1 MDTEST
7 TSGRWW
13 TGRAAELA
21 FVAVTLIAFVA
32 VVVPTLHQ
40 PLLGNHAFRQT
51 QTAYTA
57 RIYHEDG
64 IDLLHPKLPVLG
76 EPFEVPFEFPLFQA
90 AASVAMDAG
99 FDDDTAMRLTG
110 LACFLL
116 TAVLLYGLVRHVADR
131 PSAIAALVAFVATPF
146 SLVWGRASMI
156 EYLATAGA
164 VGFAWGTV
172 AWRDNRR
179 PEVAGLALAA
189 WLVGMLVKPTTAA
202 FWILPAIG
210 YRPTNPRSTSRS
222 RTVAVLAILVLVP
235 LVATALWTRH
245 ADAIKAASP
254 TADWL
259 TSSQLEDWSFGS
271 LSQRLDKGVWGV
283 VVGRIVV
290 HIVGLAGMALLVV
303 ALIALVRS
311 TQRLFWIGMGLAAG
325 LPPLVFTNLY
335 LIHDYYLAAVAPAFA
350 ALIGLGAG
358 FAWRL
363 LPPRPPIRAIA
374 LVAGLLLAASTVG
387 FDYGYWRHSYDDDPD
402 PQTLALARQLDSV
415 SQPEDRIG
423 VVGLDWSPAVLYY
436 ADRWGLMV
444 VDRREQVVLDTLHRD
459 GYHRLLVRQPEETD
473 LTPLGRW
480 PWLASLSANVYGVAD
495 SFEELPSSR
504 LLATSD
510 ARVAPE
516 RMLRHGVRA
525 TCDGGAT
532 RIPSGTHGT
541 LVQVTSPSAAARV
554 WVSKQ
559 LAPLPARRAIFVA
572 PELATNGTLALRC
585 AGPAALT
592 VDVSDTTFPARG

>member
-1 MDTEST
+1 VDTEST
-7 TSGRWW
+7 TSSRWW
-13 TGRAAELA
+13 TGRAAEIA
-21 FVAVTLIAFVA
+21 FVALALVAFVA

-64 IDLLHPKLPVLG
+64 VDLLHPKLPVLG

-90 AASVAMDAG
+90 TASVAMDVG

-116 TAVLLYGLVRHVADR
+116 TATLLYGLVRHVADR

-164 VGFAWGTV
+164 VGFAWATV

-202 FWILPAIG
+202 FWILPALG
-210 YRPTNPRSTSRS
+210 YRPTSLRSTTRG
-222 RTVAVLAILVLVP
+222 RTVAVVAVLVLVP

-254 TADWL
+254 TTDWL
-259 TSSQLEDWSFGS
+259 TSSELEDWNFGS
-271 LSQRLDKGVWGV
+271 LSQRFDKGVWGV

-290 HIVGLAGMALLVV
+290 HLVGLAGIALLVV
-303 ALIALVRS
+303 ALVALVRS

-335 LIHDYYLAAVAPAFA
+335 LVHDYYLAAVAPAFA

-358 FAWRL
+358 FVWRL

-402 PQTLALARQLDSV
+402 SKTLALARQLDSV
-415 SQPEDRIG
+415 SRPEDRIG
-423 VVGLDWSPAVLYY
+423 VVGFDWSPALLYY

-459 GYHRLLVRQPEETD
+459 GYHRLLVNKPEETD
-473 LTPLGRW
+473 LRPLERW
-480 PWLASLSANVYGVAD
+480 RWLASVSENVYGVAD
-495 SFEELPSSR
+495 SLGELPSSP
-504 LLATSD
+504 LLATD
-510 ARVAPE
+510 AADVASGQALRRGVHVACTGVSTRV
-516 RMLRHGVRA
+516 
-525 TCDGGAT
+525 
-532 RIPSGTHGT
+532 PSGTQGT
-541 LVQVTSPSAAARV
+541 LVRV
-554 WVSKQ
+554 SDPRAETRMWVSDQ
-559 LAPLPARRAIFVA
+559 LAPLPVRRAILVA
-572 PELATNGTLALRC
+572 PELATNGTVALRC
-585 AGPAALT
+585 TGPTSLTIDVYAAG
-592 VDVSDTTFPARG
+592 FPARP